1 MAYADQVER
10 DYATFVKASPQWP
23 TEKRPKPN
31 SSGEPRSDEF
41 KAASEMDDLDEN
53 S

>member
-10 DYATFVKASPQWP
+10 DYATFVNASPQWP
-23 TEKRPKPN
+23 TEKRPN